1 MHRIPNPTSDQP
13 DTPEILDQTHVAL
26 RQMLLGEHITLDIYC
41 KNLVAL
47 ASRWILLGR
56 IEDASAM
63 VCELPVDYV
72 TDTLPLQMELDDNFR
87 KVANNVSA
95 SLSAR
100 PLDLDEDDVHLALLL
115 LEKPKA
121 KA

>member
-1 MHRIPNPTSDQP
+1 MRRNPSEKP

-26 RQMLLGEHITLDIYC
+26 RRMRMAEQITEDVYH

-47 ASRWILLGR
+47 AARWIMLGR

-63 VCELPVDYV
+63 VCELTPSY
-72 TDTLPLQMELDDNFR
+72 
-87 KVANNVSA
+87 VANTMPYQMQVDDDFREIANAVSA

-100 PLDLDEDDVHLALLL
+100 PLDMDQDDVELAVLM
-115 LEKPKA
+115 LEKPIA